1 MPRGKEDSEGKLVAI
16 DAPYGSDRDAQI
28 EILKEMFPSGM
39 NFFTHNPWGS
49 SLDELV
55 RELPGWVREN
65 PGRKPTYDLFPFFKL
80 RVEYVE
86 HIIGSQR
93 KEGVNVFASPYMTPE
108 WAAGAGVRRGSVSP
122 LLSIYSSLPPALK
135 PSAYIILDV
144 HPGTSHPRMK
154 LRAGDALA
162 KGGAEPEV
170 GSFRHYERVRDGFLR
185 SGRFARKIGSDL
197 SVISAWKDPLYI
209 RESLRQRIGG
219 VLQVEVE

>member
-86 HIIGSQR
+86 NIIGSQR

-122 LLSIYSSLPPALK
+122 LLSIYSSLPPRAE
-135 PSAYIILDV
+135 AQRV
-144 HPGTSHPRMK
+144 HYPGRASRNFASPHEASRRR
-154 LRAGDALA
+154 RAGER
-162 KGGAEPEV
+162 GRGA
-170 GSFRHYERVRDGFLR
+170 GSRV
-185 SGRFARKIGSDL
+185 
-197 SVISAWKDPLYI
+197 V
-209 RESLRQRIGG
+209 
-219 VLQVEVE
+219 